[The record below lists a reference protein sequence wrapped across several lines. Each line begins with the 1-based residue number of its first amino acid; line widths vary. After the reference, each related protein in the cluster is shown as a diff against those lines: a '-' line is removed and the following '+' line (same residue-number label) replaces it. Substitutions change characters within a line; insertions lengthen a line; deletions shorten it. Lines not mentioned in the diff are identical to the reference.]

1 MIDTIRLDDN
11 NTEEF
16 DVKDLTS
23 AGVTTALKI
32 SVWTA
37 NKIDRSATSE
47 VLSSSQARS
56 RDAGQFR
63 KNLMS
68 GSRPRKDIQDYAD
81 NSRNRHTYLT
91 APWNDEGT
99 RFLSTSLYFDHKEQ
113 MGGRETVF
121 WQMVDRFIAQYPN
134 LVELAKQNLGKL
146 FDPADY
152 PTAAEVRTK
161 FNWVCTYDPVARNH
175 WAVEFVEEVKADLS
189 QQYEARCVNKVA
201 TIAREP
207 WNRLHKLLTKTSEKL
222 NDDIGPEKK
231 RYHQTLVTNAQ
242 ELCPMLTA
250 LNLTKDPKLEEARRS
265 LEQSIGAADI
275 EQIKES
281 PTYREDVKG
290 KVDTILQSFEW

>member
-11 NTEEF
+11 TEEF
-16 DVKDLTS
+16 DVKDLPS
-23 AGVTTALKI
+23 AGVTTELKI

-47 VLSSSQARS
+47 VLSTNDARS

-68 GSRPRKDIQDYAD
+68 GSRPRKDIQDYAALC
-81 NSRNRHTYLT
+81 RNKHSYLT
-91 APWNDEGT
+91 SPWNDQGT
-99 RFLSTSLYFDHKEQ
+99 RFLLTALYFDHKEQ
-113 MGGRETVF
+113 MGARETVF
-121 WQMVDRFIAQYPN
+121 WQMVDKFIAQYPN

-161 FNWVCTYDPVARNH
+161 FNWVCNYEPVAPNH
-175 WAVEFVEEVKADLS
+175 WAVEFAEEVKADLS
-189 QQYEARCVNKVA
+189 QQYEAHYSKKMA

-207 WNRLHKLLTKTSEKL
+207 WDRLHKLLIDTSKKL
-222 NDDIGPEKK
+222 NDEIGPEKK
-231 RYHQTLVTNAQ
+231 RYHETLITNAQ

-265 LEQSIGAADI
+265 LEKAFATADI
-275 EQIKES
+275 EQIKEN
-281 PTYREDVKG
+281 PVYRENMKG
-290 KVDTILQSFEW
+290 QVENILKSFEW